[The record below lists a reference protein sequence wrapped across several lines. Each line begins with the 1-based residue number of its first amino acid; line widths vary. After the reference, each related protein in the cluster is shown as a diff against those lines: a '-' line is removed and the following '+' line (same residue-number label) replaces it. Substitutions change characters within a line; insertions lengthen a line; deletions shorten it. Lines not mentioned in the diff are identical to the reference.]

1 MESPQEE
8 TTEPA
13 SEHDSEQYPED
24 DVPEDEGEDDE
35 EEEDDDA
42 DDVHYKVIPLSSFK
56 RLITRWILAILWV
69 IPALFNV
76 QPPPTE
82 ATQEQKD
89 DEDEGVMPPYDD
101 KTQSLIDGK
110 WLCRTGWASAS
121 FERYYDTEGKKKI
134 HILFYD
140 LIMQDEIVLFSRT
153 KSFPMLSD
161 CFSFVCLFLAAQKAR
176 DEFNEVERSLRE
188 VSDQIRWVGFF
199 FFSIN
204 VNAACDSVP
213 ISNEDIF
220 TFLFAFV
227 NSNLEKEISFDF
239 GPSGEFA
246 YLYSQCYDLTTSE
259 YVYNEGRNY
268 LRLLFLPPFSAS
280 IYIFFFFFPQI
291 HLQALSVQQ
300 SVSETQIRWIGNQ
313 FGVRT
318 SSFFFFFSF
327 KLWSYIRLHSSV
339 EHGENGPALK
349 MMFTPLW
356 SMNTDKDAGKVLTDP
371 PL

>member
-110 WLCRTGWASAS
+110 WCVQNWMSISIIWAILWH
-121 FERYYDTEGKKKI
+121 RGKKKNKI
-134 HILFYD
+134 HIHLFYD
-140 LIMQDEIVLFSRT
+140 LIVQDEIILFSRT

-161 CFSFVCLFLAAQKAR
+161 CFLFVCLF
-176 DEFNEVERSLRE
+176 
-188 VSDQIRWVGFF
+188 
-199 FFSIN
+199 FS
-204 VNAACDSVP
+204 CS
-213 ISNEDIF
+213 E
-220 TFLFAFV
+220 
-227 NSNLEKEISFDF
+227 
-239 GPSGEFA
+239 
-246 YLYSQCYDLTTSE
+246 SQ
-259 YVYNEGRNY
+259 G
-268 LRLLFLPPFSAS
+268 
-280 IYIFFFFFPQI
+280 
-291 HLQALSVQQ
+291 
-300 SVSETQIRWIGNQ
+300 WI
-313 FGVRT
+313 
-318 SSFFFFFSF
+318 
-327 KLWSYIRLHSSV
+327 
-339 EHGENGPALK
+339 
-349 MMFTPLW
+349 
-356 SMNTDKDAGKVLTDP
+356 
-371 PL
+371 

>member
-134 HILFYD
+134 KSISTYFMTSLCK
-140 LIMQDEIVLFSRT
+140 M
-153 KSFPMLSD
+153 KSFYSVGQSHFL
-161 CFSFVCLFLAAQKAR
+161 CYLIAFCLFVCFLAAQKAR

-199 FFSIN
+199 FF
-204 VNAACDSVP
+204 
-213 ISNEDIF
+213 
-220 TFLFAFV
+220 
-227 NSNLEKEISFDF
+227 
-239 GPSGEFA
+239 
-246 YLYSQCYDLTTSE
+246 
-259 YVYNEGRNY
+259 
-268 LRLLFLPPFSAS
+268 
-280 IYIFFFFFPQI
+280 
-291 HLQALSVQQ
+291 
-300 SVSETQIRWIGNQ
+300 
-313 FGVRT
+313 
-318 SSFFFFFSF
+318 
-327 KLWSYIRLHSSV
+327 
-339 EHGENGPALK
+339 
-349 MMFTPLW
+349 PL
-356 SMNTDKDAGKVLTDP
+356 M
-371 PL
+371 